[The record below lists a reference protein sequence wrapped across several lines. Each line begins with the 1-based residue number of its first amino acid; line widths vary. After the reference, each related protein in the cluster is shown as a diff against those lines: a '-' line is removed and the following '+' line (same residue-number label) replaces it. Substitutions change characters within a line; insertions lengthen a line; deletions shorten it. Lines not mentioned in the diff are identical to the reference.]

1 MTILRYLCFFPSITF
16 GLISAEVFP
25 YALSFALMNMRRVK
39 IILFLFVSLLILSVL
54 FGIWTTNQDSIF
66 KDAVISTLAFLNPL
80 LIFIVILRLPEST
93 FLKFLNTS
101 RNVFYIFLLLL
112 LIQFSGMF
120 GLLDPAFKAL
130 VPRSSAA
137 QLGFRGV
144 TLLSSEPARASI
156 EFMFVYLIVRSFWV
170 PRHFINFTDIAVAI
184 VILVVFKSA
193 TGLFLYAIFLALF
206 NRILLWLALPI
217 ALYFIVQNV
226 SSSYGRA
233 LFLISSL
240 YSMPFNDA
248 LFLLMNTSGN
258 RVISIIAA
266 IQYGLHFPFGGGIGN
281 WRETS
286 VEALLLTGYDYT
298 KLNYFNVEWKEGT
311 LYFRASGYM
320 MNLMMDMGLFG
331 VTAATMLIFKIT
343 KPFRKLSKNNKKIFL
358 FFLINIFFV
367 GSVGTP
373 VAWIATA
380 IILRN
385 SKTAF
390 GSAERCSKQE
400 VVV

>member
-25 YALSFALMNMRRVK
+25 YALVFALMYMRRVK
-39 IILFLFVSLLILSVL
+39 GTLLLFVGLLILSAL
-54 FGIWTTNQDSIF
+54 FGILTTNQDTIIG
-66 KDAVISTLAFLNPL
+66 DAVISTLAFLNPL
-80 LIFIVILRLPEST
+80 LIFAVILRLPESE
-93 FLKFLNTS
+93 FLKFLKTS
-101 RNVFYIFLLLL
+101 HNVFYIFLLLL
-112 LIQFSGMF
+112 IIQFSGMF
-120 GLLDPAFKAL
+120 GFLDPAFKAL
-130 VPRSSAA
+130 VPRSSAT

-144 TLLSSEPARASI
+144 TLLSTEPARASI
-156 EFMFVYLIVRSFWV
+156 EFLFVYLIIRSFWV
-170 PRHFINFTDIAVAI
+170 PRHLINFTDIAVAI

-193 TGLFLYAIFLALF
+193 TSLFFYGIFLAFF
-206 NRILLWLALPI
+206 NRILLWSVVPI
-217 ALYFIVQNV
+217 AIYFIVQNV
-226 SSSYGRA
+226 SFSSGRA
-233 LFLISSL
+233 LFLISTL
-240 YSMPFNDA
+240 YSMPLNDA
-248 LFLLMNTSGN
+248 FFFLINTSGN

-281 WRETS
+281 WKETS
-286 VEALLLTGYDYT
+286 VEALFLTGFDYT
-298 KLNYFNVEWKEGT
+298 ELNYFNAEWKEGT

-331 VTAATMLIFKIT
+331 VTAATTLLFNIT
-343 KPFRKLSKNNKKIFL
+343 KPFRKLSNNNKKIFL
-358 FFLINIFFV
+358 LFLMNIFFV

-385 SKTAF
+385 PETAF
-390 GSAERCSKQE
+390 GRDDRYSKPE